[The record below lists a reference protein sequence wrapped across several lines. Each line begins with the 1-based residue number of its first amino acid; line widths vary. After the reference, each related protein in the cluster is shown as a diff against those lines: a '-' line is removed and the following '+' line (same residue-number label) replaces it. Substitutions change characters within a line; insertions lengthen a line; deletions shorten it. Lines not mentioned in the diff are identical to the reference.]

1 MIGDDVTNHPRS
13 PWQARLARLR
23 KAWMMEELQ
32 GIGGLD
38 PPKII
43 TTYLVAH
50 PTNRKWVITPV
61 IYMGFL

>member
-13 PWQARLARLR
+13 RWQARLARLR

-32 GIGGLD
+32 GGIGGLD

-43 TTYLVAH
+43 TTYKKCGYIMTYVWL
-50 PTNRKWVITPV
+50 
-61 IYMGFL
+61 

>member
-32 GIGGLD
+32 GRIGSTKDYYNPLGGSS
-38 PPKII
+38 
-43 TTYLVAH
+43 H
-50 PTNRKWVITPV
+50 ES
-61 IYMGFL
+61 